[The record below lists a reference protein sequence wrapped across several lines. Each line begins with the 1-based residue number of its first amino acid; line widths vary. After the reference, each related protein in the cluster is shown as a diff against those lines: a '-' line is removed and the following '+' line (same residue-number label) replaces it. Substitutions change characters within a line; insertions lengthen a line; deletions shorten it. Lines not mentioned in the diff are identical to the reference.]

1 MSEYG
6 RMIGDTNLQNIIIY
20 NFFVYYFDN
29 PKMKKI
35 KSVGGQ
41 TLYACRIPSM
51 LARDRKYV
59 IAIVDD
65 NQSMPRGDTVTL
77 DQIQWYSLQTRTLEE
92 HYDVPLHN
100 YTQKTDDVSSSKIRV
115 VRKTDKL
122 YEYKSEKFET
132 LNVQLIFS
140 KNQTRAFSETGT
152 MKIAIEAFN
161 TLFSF
166 I

>member
-20 NFFVYYFDN
+20 NFFAYYFDN
-29 PKMKKI
+29 PTMKKI
-35 KSVGGQ
+35 KTVSGHS
-41 TLYACRIPSM
+41 LYACRIPSM
-51 LARDRKYV
+51 LVRDRKYV
-59 IAIVDD
+59 IAVVDD
-65 NQSMPRGDTVTL
+65 SQYSDTVTL
-77 DQIQWYSLQTRTLEE
+77 DQIQWYSLQMRTLEE
-92 HYDVPLHN
+92 QYDVPLHN

-132 LNVQLIFS
+132 LNVQMIFS

-152 MKIAIEAFN
+152 VKIAIESFN